1 MLYYCIST
9 IIQEKE
15 ECDIAWVFN
24 QKEAVYLQIADRLR
38 RDVLSGHYPPDGQ
51 MPTVRQLAFDA
62 AVNPNTVQKALLLLE
77 DEGLLY
83 TKGTA
88 GRFVTS
94 DKAVLRLT
102 AERVRR
108 GVIRRWLTEAK
119 ELGMTTE
126 DIIHYMEKEEGEI

>member
-1 MLYYCIST
+1 
-9 IIQEKE
+9 
-15 ECDIAWVFN
+15 
-24 QKEAVYLQIADRLR
+24 
-38 RDVLSGHYPPDGQ
+38 

-108 GVIRRWLTEAK
+108 GVIRRWLTEAR
-119 ELGMTTE
+119 ELGMTVE
-126 DIIHYMEKEEGEI
+126 DMIHYMKKEEGEI

>member
-1 MLYYCIST
+1 
-9 IIQEKE
+9 
-15 ECDIAWVFN
+15 
-24 QKEAVYLQIADRLR
+24 
-38 RDVLSGHYPPDGQ
+38 

>member
-1 MLYYCIST
+1 M
-9 IIQEKE
+9 
-15 ECDIAWVFN
+15 AWAFN

-51 MPTVRQLAFDA
+51 IPTVRQLAFDA

-77 DEGLLY
+77 EEGLLY
-83 TKGTA
+83 TKGTV

-94 DKAVLRLT
+94 NEEILRLT

-108 GVIRRWLTEAK
+108 GVIRRWLTEAR

-126 DIIHYMEKEEGEI
+126 EIIHYIQKEEEDL